1 MSSFELTAA
10 PVSAVSA
17 RKLTLSLDPARAVLA
32 LIVIGTIIRIVLAAS
47 VGLGSDES
55 YTVANARML
64 ALSYVDY
71 PPLHAWLVGIWAWIC
86 GSESP
91 LIVRLPFIALFAGST
106 WMMFRLTSF
115 LFGNRAGAWAALLF
129 NLAPVFTL
137 PHASW
142 VLPDGPLIFFM
153 LSGAY
158 VTARL
163 LFAESE
169 PSQNILGWCLAGALA
184 GFAMLSKYH
193 GAFLL
198 AGIFVFL
205 LTWRP
210 RMLSTPAPWLGVLAT
225 LAVFAPV
232 ILWNAHHDW
241 IGLFFQSKRLTTAPH
256 LEFMRVF
263 DSLGAQAGYLAPWIF
278 LPLVWVWIS
287 SLRGGPSDPR
297 RWFLA
302 LIASG
307 PILFFTLANIVSKGL
322 PHWPMPGWL
331 FLFPILGAEA
341 ARFAQARPKLLQGA
355 AITSAAALL
364 AIVAVLGTNARTGW
378 LIGNA
383 PDDVRHTDPTLDLL
397 NWSELKPALAAR
409 HLLNAQA
416 PVIAATHWAEAG
428 KLNYIMGKKVS
439 VLCLCD
445 DPQQFR
451 YLHKPSDFAGR
462 DIVIIG
468 VHRTASEIEGTL
480 GGLFDRIVTLRPVIL
495 HRDGHAAIELTVLRG
510 MDFHPDGA
518 AFSQTRMKGTQG

>member
-1 MSSFELTAA
+1 MSSIELTAA
-10 PVSAVSA
+10 PVRAVSS
-17 RKLTLSLDPARAVLA
+17 RKFALALDPARAVLA
-32 LIVIGTIIRIVLAAS
+32 LIVIGTIVRLVLAAS

-55 YTVANARML
+55 YTVANARTL

-71 PPLHAWLVGIWAWIC
+71 PPLHAWIVGIWAQIC
-86 GSESP
+86 GSEAP
-91 LIVRLPFIALFAGST
+91 LVVRLPFIALFAGST
-106 WMMFRLTSF
+106 WLMFRLASF
-115 LFGNRAGAWAALLF
+115 LFGQREGMWAALLF

-153 LSGAY
+153 LAGAY

-163 LFAESE
+163 LFADAE
-169 PSQNILGWCLAGALA
+169 PSRDILQWCVAGAFA
-184 GFAMLSKYH
+184 GLAMLSKYH
-193 GAFLL
+193 GVFLL
-198 AGIFVFL
+198 AGVFVFL

-210 RMLSTPAPWLGVLAT
+210 RMLATPAPWLGVLAS

-232 ILWNAHHDW
+232 IVWNANHDW
-241 IGLFFQSKRLTTAPH
+241 VGLFFQSNRLTSAPH
-256 LEFMRVF
+256 IEFMRVF
-263 DSLGAQAGYLAPWIF
+263 DSIGAQAGYLAPWLF
-278 LPLVWVWIS
+278 LPLGWFWIA
-287 SLRGGPSDPR
+287 SLRHGPADAR

-341 ARFAQARPKLLQGA
+341 ARIAQTRPRLLQGA
-355 AITSAAALL
+355 VIISAAALI
-364 AIVAVLGTNARTGW
+364 AVAAVLGTNARTGW

-383 PDDVRHTDPTLDLL
+383 PEDVRHTDPTLDLM

-409 HLLNAQA
+409 HLLGAQT

-428 KLNYIMGKKVS
+428 KLNYIMGRNVS
-439 VLCLCD
+439 VLCLCA

-451 YLHKPSDFAGR
+451 YLQNLGRFAGR
-462 DIVIIG
+462 DIAIVG
-468 VHRTASEIEGTL
+468 VHREPAEIESTL
-480 GGLFDRIVTLRPVIL
+480 GGQFDRFETLAPILL
-495 HRDGHAAIELTVLRG
+495 HRDGHPAIELTIIRG
-510 MDFHPDGA
+510 INFHPTA
-518 AFSQTRMKGTQG
+518 ALSQTRTNGAQG